1 MVPLYALVAH
11 GDDASRRLLTRRL
24 DGLPG
29 VDVIDTC
36 RSTLDVARAVRARS
50 VHLLVLDARLPP
62 DDGEAALRRL
72 RDAVPPAVVVSCAG
86 PGDGLWAYALGA
98 VDCLPVAAGED
109 RLARAVE
116 RARERVVAAQLRARR
131 DQLLGD
137 AGAPTRGSRP
147 LVVRTGGRLVFVDPA
162 EIDWIEASGVYVC
175 VHAGAASYLVR
186 ETLRRVEEELDPAR
200 FVRVHRST
208 ILNVGRIRTL
218 VPHASGGALVVLKDG
233 TKLKMSRSY
242 RERIRASIG

>member
-11 GDDASRRLLTRRL
+11 GDDASRRLFTRRL

-72 RDAVPPAVVVSCAG
+72 RDAAPPAVVVSCAG

-131 DQLLGD
+131 DQLLALLGD
-137 AGAPTRGSRP
+137 AGVPASARAPRP
-147 LVVRTGGRLVFVDPA
+147 LVVRTGGRLVFIDPA

-218 VPHASGGALVVLKDG
+218 VPRANGGAWSC
-233 TKLKMSRSY
+233 SRTARSS
-242 RERIRASIG
+242 R